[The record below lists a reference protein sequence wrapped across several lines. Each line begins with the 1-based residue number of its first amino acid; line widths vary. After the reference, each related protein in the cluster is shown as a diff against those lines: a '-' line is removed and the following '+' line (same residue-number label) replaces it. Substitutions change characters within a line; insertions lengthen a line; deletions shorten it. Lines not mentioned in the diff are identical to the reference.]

1 MNETQEDFMEVAG
14 ADDDLIPDAEVAKA
28 PLKLTPEIL
37 KRDQR
42 KTDIVEIDLSTG
54 EARVVERSK
63 APKLTKN
70 VLKEKG
76 APIQTVEIVFDGQV
90 MEVEMRHG
98 KTLEIDIAH
107 NELLASYKDS
117 DLKDPTV
124 LSERDIAIKHLLLPA
139 MITNPIFSQKGEPAE
154 GYPIEECSQ
163 ILLNALWQGYVKL
176 NYPIDEDWYQVQV
189 LRGVPLDV
197 MTLIG
202 KSFELFPSEL
212 LDDKEISVE
221 AIEELTEKFNQQRS
235 ILVASMILNPIFSYN
250 GEGSGEHP
258 YPVENL
264 SENMLGTL
272 FNAYRVVN
280 VPKAGYDAL
289 RRFPRTGDNGLRE
302 VSDIG
307 SAADG

>member
-14 ADDDLIPDAEVAKA
+14 TDDDLVPDAEVAKA

-63 APKLTKN
+63 APKLTKK

-76 APIQTVEIVFDGQV
+76 APIQTVPILFEGEKMEI
-90 MEVEMRHG
+90 EMRHG

-107 NELLASYKDS
+107 NELLDSYKDS
-117 DLKDPTV
+117 DLDDPTIA
-124 LSERDIAIKHLLLPA
+124 SERDTAIKHLLLPA
-139 MITNPIFSQKGEPAE
+139 MITNPIFSRDGEPAD
-154 GYPIEECSQ
+154 GYPIEACSQ
-163 ILLNALWQGYVKL
+163 ILLGALWEAYVKQH
-176 NYPIDEDWYQVQV
+176 YPIEADWYQVKV
-189 LRGVPLDV
+189 LRGIPLDV

-212 LDDKEISVE
+212 LDEQDIPHEKIQ
-221 AIEELTEKFNQQRS
+221 ELAEKFDQQRS
-235 ILVASMILNPIFSYN
+235 IMVASMILDPIFSYN
-250 GEGSGEHP
+250 GEGSGKHP

-272 FNAYRVVN
+272 FNAYRVSN